1 MTGITPEQDREQAQR
16 PDETPPPGVRR
27 DTRYGLVI
35 ARPFGVPVY
44 ISPYWFLVAGLFVLF
59 YANSLPSLVHPAAV
73 RYVVAAAFV
82 ILLYASVLC
91 TS

>member
-1 MTGITPEQDREQAQR
+1 MTPEQDREQAQR
-16 PDETPPPGVRR
+16 PDETPPRVRR

-44 ISPYWFLVAGLFVLF
+44 ISPYWFVMAGLFVLLLREQP
-59 YANSLPSLVHPAAV
+59 AESVHPAACATWWP
-73 RYVVAAAFV
+73 RRSSSCCTP
-82 ILLYASVLC
+82 LCSC